1 MPVRSGGFGG
11 VAGLADYLQREHIAA
26 LIDATHPYAE
36 IISANAVAAARA
48 AAVPLIAL
56 RRPAW
61 RQVPDDKWRDV
72 GDVAEAIEALGEKPR
87 RVLVTVGRNGL
98 MPLTAAPRHYYVIRS
113 VDPVE
118 PPLDLPQADY
128 ITARGPF
135 SAAADRALMAAQRI
149 DAVIAKN
156 SGGAAPYGKIEAARA
171 LGIEVMM
178 LRRPPPDVPGAESVE
193 AAIAW
198 LDHALTSAVTARGV

>member
-1 MPVRSGGFGG
+1 MPNILILGGTTEARLLATALSHRDDLKVTLSLAGRTAAPVTQPVPVRSGGFGG

-61 RQVPDDKWRDV
+61 QQVPDDKWRDV

-98 MPLTAAPRHYYVIRS
+98 APLTAAPRHYYVIRS

-118 PPLDLPQADY
+118 PPLEVPQADY
-128 ITARGPF
+128 ITARGPV
-135 SAAADRALMAAQRI
+135 SAAA
-149 DAVIAKN
+149 
-156 SGGAAPYGKIEAARA
+156 
-171 LGIEVMM
+171 
-178 LRRPPPDVPGAESVE
+178 
-193 AAIAW
+193 
-198 LDHALTSAVTARGV
+198 